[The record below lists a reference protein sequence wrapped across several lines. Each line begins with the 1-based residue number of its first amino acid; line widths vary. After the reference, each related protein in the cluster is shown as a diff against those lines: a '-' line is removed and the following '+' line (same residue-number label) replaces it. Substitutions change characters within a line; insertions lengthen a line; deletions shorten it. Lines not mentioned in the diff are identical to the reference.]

1 MIEYIKSYLVQGP
14 KYLAMFLKII
24 VILPV
29 LLGRNIDLFESVVE
43 IFIIYALQRALI
55 IAPYQ
60 IIANELLYS
69 RVHLI
74 IIDKLYTSVILV
86 ILAVLL
92 SFFHEN
98 SIFLVILTIVDVVF
112 VYTVYLSFK
121 LKEKSNRWFL
131 SFAPNNYDYTIEI
144 IGLVLLLATSSIYAF
159 FGILILGRVILIL
172 LNEKNVRSFYR
183 VRGHYSDFNSTN
195 CGVNLHYKNVLD
207 YTLSTFLPRA
217 TIDGVLLLAVIMNMS
232 VESGFYMNRFYLNAA
247 STITT
252 AMLGPLLLTQSFLKD
267 NKNVVRY
274 FSLLLQLVVL
284 LLLLGWITN
293 SFLLF
298 VLLSCGLSVG
308 MNQSLFSYLKRLG
321 LRENG
326 YILYATLVVMLSL
339 GGLYLGNLYNQ
350 TATIWLLALVLGN
363 IIIFL
368 RYWVGL
374 R

>member
-14 KYLAMFLKII
+14 KHLAMFLKII

-363 IIIFL
+363 LIIFL

>member
-69 RVHLI
+69 RVNLI

-217 TIDGVLLLAVIMNMS
+217 TIDGVLLLAVVMNMS

-326 YILYATLVVMLSL
+326 YILYAILVVMLSL
-339 GGLYLGNLYNQ
+339 GGLYLGNLYDQ

>member
-217 TIDGVLLLAVIMNMS
+217 TIDGVLLLAVVMNMS

-252 AMLGPLLLTQSFLKD
+252 AMLGQLLTQSFLKD